1 MERMIPEQRVPTVF
15 LIKAIRN
22 YGKHATQVHHRN
34 QIQGRSTNGKIQDK
48 RIRGVDRKQKEC
60 EDDVN
65 KGASVSGT
73 KDTEKPKGKGIGK
86 EFGKSKNVA
95 EIRDDTSKPKKKKWI
110 EDVDDE
116 EDEEEEDRDKPRKK
130 PVMARGIVIR
140 N

>member
-1 MERMIPEQRVPTVF
+1 MT
-15 LIKAIRN
+15 
-22 YGKHATQVHHRN
+22 
-34 QIQGRSTNGKIQDK
+34 
-48 RIRGVDRKQKEC
+48 RKQKEH

-86 EFGKSKNVA
+86 KSGKSRDAA
-95 EIRDDTSKPKKKKWI
+95 ERRDNTSKPKKKKRI

-116 EDEEEEDRDKPRKK
+116 EDEEEEDHDKPWKK
-130 PVMARGIVIR
+130 TVTARGIIIR